1 MDGLLSGGIGL
12 DAETLLRLAEPEPT
26 AGDIIDPLRRMRKA
40 SLSITKDDERV
51 AAPVG
56 IGRLGVTQ

>member
-12 DAETLLRLAEPEPT
+12 DAESVLRLAEPEPT
-26 AGDIIDPLRRMRKA
+26 AGGIIDPLRRMRKA

-51 AAPVG
+51 RRP
-56 IGRLGVTQ
+56 LGLIASV